1 MYPPKSHSHLQNAH
15 NIMVCALYVDA
26 DVRSYNWI
34 WCWHKTH
41 MLSAQQCARC
51 LWICVVCVCLCI
63 WGAYRWV
70 AYIMCL
76 HYHYT
81 ATGAL
86 EKQWIICA
94 SSDAPSATEFTVVI
108 RRRYSR
114 AHQLIREHIHL
125 FTGNQHTSNIRPYC
139 RYVCISIVIAKD
151 CNTNSLFL
159 YPCSATVH
167 VCHSTVVQQ
176 GKQHILL

>member
-1 MYPPKSHSHLQNAH
+1 MCEATIEFGVDTKHTCSLHNNARA
-15 NIMVCALYVDA
+15 VYGYVLYV
-26 DVRSYNWI
+26 
-34 WCWHKTH
+34 C
-41 MLSAQQCARC
+41 M
-51 LWICVVCVCLCI
+51 CI

-94 SSDAPSATEFTVVI
+94 SSDALSATEFTVVI

-167 VCHSTVVQQ
+167 VCHDTACLQ
-176 GKQHILL
+176 GQWKAL